1 VNLAFGRA
9 FTYVT
14 QEANYIV
21 KILIGGGIIF
31 AGFAVSLLLE
41 LVFSIIIAGRA
52 FGTFGGSRFY
62 ILTTGES
69 VGLYLLSIIVALIAA
84 IIFIP
89 IVGYQVQV
97 MRNTI
102 TGQQPTLPEW
112 ADFSQFFTDGVK
124 LWLCMLVVSLPL
136 IVINFGSR
144 LPAAFSPYSTSLG
157 LFSLCGACLA
167 LPLSFLVALIAPIV
181 YGRYAA
187 TRDIAQTLNFSAI
200 FATLQANLSM
210 YLILGV
216 AQFGI
221 AIVAGIV
228 SAFTCFLGLP
238 FIAFYIGLVGAHLYG
253 QAHLIAQ
260 GGTAPPAY
268 NAPYGGPPYGGPPP
282 PYGGQRPF

>member
-1 VNLAFGRA
+1 VNLDFGRA

-21 KILIGGGIIF
+21 KILIGGGILF

-52 FGTFGGSRFY
+52 FGTFGGGYYF
-62 ILTTGES
+62 LTTGES
-69 VGLYLLSIIVALIAA
+69 VGLYLLSIVVALITA

-89 IVGYQVQV
+89 ILGYQVQV

-112 ADFSQFFTDGVK
+112 SDFSQFFTDGVK
-124 LWLCMLVVSLPL
+124 LWVCMLVVSLPL

-167 LPLSFLVALIAPIV
+167 LPLSFLVALIAPII

-210 YLILGV
+210 YLILAV

-253 QAHLIAQ
+253 QAHLIAH
-260 GGTAPPAY
+260 GGAQPAY
-268 NAPYGGPPYGGPPP
+268 GSPYGGPPYGGGTP